1 MFAGTLNL
9 GAALTVRAVAT
20 GSTTLLAECVRLIEA
35 AEARRSRFVVLAD
48 RVARRYAPAV
58 HLAALVTFLWW
69 FFIAGASAGEALLI
83 ACAVL
88 IITCPC
94 ALALA
99 VPVVQVIATSGLFR
113 AGVLLKSA
121 TALERLADVDTIV
134 FDKTGTLTAA
144 EPGAGAGPGLRRAGT
159 ACCGVA
165 RGKQRPSP
173 GPFPGGCRGS
183 GRLPPRAWWSVQ
195 ARGCARAR
203 FRWVAGTSAASTR
216 PPNPLPKGRGG
227 QDRGG
232 CDTAPRPL
240 AGGGW
245 GAGSGTLAR
254 STQPRT
260 SPFQI

>member
-1 MFAGTLNL
+1 MAVSQRRSQHAIAPDDRIVVGLGERVGVDGVVERGTSSLDASLVTGESLPVQAAPGTQVFAGTLNL

-99 VPVVQVIATSGLFR
+99 VAGGSGDRDKRAVPRWRTAEIGHR
-113 AGVLLKSA
+113 AGAVG
-121 TALERLADVDTIV
+121 R
-134 FDKTGTLTAA
+134 
-144 EPGAGAGPGLRRAGT
+144 
-159 ACCGVA
+159 
-165 RGKQRPSP
+165 
-173 GPFPGGCRGS
+173 CRYD
-183 GRLPPRAWWSVQ
+183 
-195 ARGCARAR
+195 C
-203 FRWVAGTSAASTR
+203 
-216 PPNPLPKGRGG
+216 
-227 QDRGG
+227 
-232 CDTAPRPL
+232 
-240 AGGGW
+240 
-245 GAGSGTLAR
+245 
-254 STQPRT
+254 
-260 SPFQI
+260 I